1 MTSQQDISKAALS
14 YLLLKVPRRL
24 SMFGYFFERV
34 IGTDMRCL
42 YPLNAAFEN
51 EGESVM
57 KARHKV
63 IDLFGSYLQF

>member
-1 MTSQQDISKAALS
+1 
-14 YLLLKVPRRL
+14 
-24 SMFGYFFERV
+24 MFGYFFERV

>member
-1 MTSQQDISKAALS
+1 
-14 YLLLKVPRRL
+14 
-24 SMFGYFFERV
+24 MFGYFFEMV

-42 YPLNAAFEN
+42 YPFNAAFEN